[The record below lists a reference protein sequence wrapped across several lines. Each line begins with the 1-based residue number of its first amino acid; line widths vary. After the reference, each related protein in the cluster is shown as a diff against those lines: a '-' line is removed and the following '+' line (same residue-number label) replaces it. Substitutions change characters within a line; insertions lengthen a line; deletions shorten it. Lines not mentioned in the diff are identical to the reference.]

1 MAANKRK
8 SNPSTQATFVFKGTV
23 QALKSATMKQ
33 VPVDDRTV
41 VASVDQIVEAPPNL
55 AKLTG
60 QKVTVQLSGRKK
72 VKRGEQMI
80 FHAISWIY
88 GDSIALRSLSE
99 EAVKPAHM
107 TMLAAAQDPVAQHH
121 QRVKEDRFK
130 QADLVVSG
138 KVVAVR
144 LPEEPESNVKTTFLA
159 QPTSKP
165 VSEHDP
171 KWREAV
177 VEIDD
182 VHKGAHQKKQVVVRF
197 PASKDVM
204 WYHSPK
210 FQPGQQGFFMLHKA
224 QGGGESKSTGKSTK
238 KAAPG
243 LIAQEGR
250 EPDVYTAP
258 DAADFQPFNE
268 GSEMPAIIESAVK
281 EKRKVAPRR
290 KRKTTR
296 R

>member
-1 MAANKRK
+1 MAASKRK
-8 SNPSTQATFVFKGTV
+8 SNPSAQATFVFKGTV
-23 QALKSATMKQ
+23 LALKSATMKQ

-41 VASVDQIVEAPPNL
+41 VANVDQIVEAPPNL

-60 QKVTVQLSGRKK
+60 QKITVQLSGRKK
-72 VKRGEQMI
+72 VMRGEQMI

-107 TMLAAAQDPVAQHH
+107 TMLAAVADPVAQHH

-138 KVVAVR
+138 RVVAVR
-144 LPEEPESNVKTTFLA
+144 LPEEPESKVKTTLLA

-177 VEIDD
+177 VEVDD
-182 VHKGAHQKKQVVVRF
+182 VHKGVHQKKQVVVRF

-224 QGGGESKSTGKSTK
+224 QAGGESKSKSTK

-243 LIAQEGR
+243 LIAQEGG

-258 DAADFQPFNE
+258 DAADFQPFSE
-268 GSEMPAIIESAVK
+268 DSEMPAIIESGIK
-281 EKRKVAPRR
+281 KKRKVAPRR
-290 KRKTTR
+290 KRRTTR